1 MLLDAND
8 DANLTNYHHLL
19 SEKPRIAI
27 GIYWMMVIVST
38 HPIAST
44 SPIRI
49 IRFLPWCIVH
59 LPIDSSTSSSPAN
72 SCRTISSWRN
82 FIFKTSSYRRNLIS
96 KTSSCRRNIISK
108 ISSCRRNL
116 ISKISSCRR
125 NLISQTSMCR
135 RIRASRIF
143 LPSMTTNLLR
153 RHCLTTNSSS
163 AAVASVPWISPLQI
177 LRKEPDL
184 PPQSTSNV
192 DSSDHNR
199 WRRSYIL
206 HSTAIQ
212 MITTSRDAQL
222 ALDIFNHAGSQSG
235 FNHNNETYAA
245 ILNRLARSQKFL
257 AIDALLVRMRQEP
270 CRFNEAVILNL
281 MPYFSRASLC
291 DKTLDL
297 FHAIPSLARSKPSMK
312 AFSTCLN
319 NLVVHGRFDLA
330 ERLISDADKK
340 YNLTPNVCIY
350 NILIKHHCK
359 VGDLDSGFA
368 VLDSIRD
375 SQDFPNLITYSTLI
389 SGLCSSG
396 RLKDA
401 FKVFEEMNERDKITP
416 DAMIYN
422 ILING
427 FCRNSMT
434 DKAATMLGFMRAN
447 GCEPNIV
454 NYSTLMIGYCRENRY
469 DKALAVFNSIPTHN
483 LKPTR
488 FATQL

>member
-1 MLLDAND
+1 
-8 DANLTNYHHLL
+8 
-19 SEKPRIAI
+19 
-27 GIYWMMVIVST
+27 
-38 HPIAST
+38 
-44 SPIRI
+44 
-49 IRFLPWCIVH
+49 
-59 LPIDSSTSSSPAN
+59 
-72 SCRTISSWRN
+72 
-82 FIFKTSSYRRNLIS
+82 
-96 KTSSCRRNIISK
+96 
-108 ISSCRRNL
+108 
-116 ISKISSCRR
+116 
-125 NLISQTSMCR
+125 
-135 RIRASRIF
+135 
-143 LPSMTTNLLR
+143 
-153 RHCLTTNSSS
+153 
-163 AAVASVPWISPLQI
+163 
-177 LRKEPDL
+177 
-184 PPQSTSNV
+184 
-192 DSSDHNR
+192 
-199 WRRSYIL
+199 
-206 HSTAIQ
+206 

-483 LKPTR
+483 LKPDTVCYTTLISYLCKCGRTNEAIKLANEMGRQGPSCRPDLVTLNSVISGLSSEKRYLEVVELVESVVLPMPFAGVRPNKASYRIVMNWLCKDREMEIAMRLVRVMIGRRVLPHFKSSNELLVGLCESEMVADASLVLTR
-488 FATQL
+488 LVALGFEPEVGTWSRLVEGVCRERKRSKAVGLFEELVINN